1 MNAPEIVWALT
12 CPECGEAVWDLPRGS
27 KLAKCW
33 NSEAHES
40 GGPLAFDTKEGIMRY
55 EIVLV
60 FDTEDIE
67 DGAEAV
73 TREEID
79 RYAEEVNLETARAMG
94 GYQGWRVEQ
103 YIPA

>member
-40 GGPLAFDTKEGIMRY
+40 GGPLAFDTMPDDGDGTYYGYTTKAAYDAVQRDKAASPWLI
-55 EIVLV
+55 
-60 FDTEDIE
+60 DTDE
-67 DGAEAV
+67 
-73 TREEID
+73 
-79 RYAEEVNLETARAMG
+79 L
-94 GYQGWRVEQ
+94 
-103 YIPA
+103 